1 MANFFENADKY
12 IKDWH
17 ILTFLGV
24 LVLGYVVYEYSGRQN
39 LLVSNYQA
47 LTPSSISNDASKV
60 TSSISGYQQGPT
72 TNTPTNTGP
81 SGLDMLQDN
90 LNGPAELSNVPNSIQ
105 AIPTVNNANQ
115 PMDPSELLPKDGN
128 SNWATNQSV
137 SPGMNGINLLDSRSL
152 SIGMQSQ
159 ALRNANHQL
168 RADPVIPSGPA
179 PCFQTT
185 IGKDDTGVGLAVC

>member
-1 MANFFENADKY
+1 MADFFKNADKY

-47 LTPSSISNDASKV
+47 LTPSTISNAATKV
-60 TSSISGYQQGPT
+60 NTPNLGYHQGPP
-72 TNTPTNTGP
+72 TNTPTCATP

-128 SNWATNQSV
+128 SNWAKNQSV

-159 ALRNANHQL
+159 TLRNANQQL